1 MDVAHVTEVLF
12 SLLTLTLLE
21 VILGIDNLVFIAI
34 ASSRLPIEQQK
45 SARRFGLLLAMVT
58 RLALLAS
65 VTWLAQ
71 LTTPLF
77 TVFDQGFSVR
87 DVLLL
92 SGGLFLLYKGTQQIH
107 EEAVPEDKPQLANA
121 KSNRIAVIVQ
131 IAVLDIVFSF
141 DSVFTAVGMT
151 NRYSIMAAAI
161 IIAILC
167 MIVASEPLS
176 HFIERNPTV
185 KMLALSFILL
195 VGTLLV
201 ADSFHFHVPRGY
213 VYFAI
218 SYAIFVE
225 ILNAVVRRQAKK
237 YQS

>member
-1 MDVAHVTEVLF
+1 MDISIIAEVLL

-21 VILGIDNLVFIAI
+21 VILGIDNLVFISI
-34 ASSRLPIEQQK
+34 VSSRLPEHQQK
-45 SARRFGLLLAMVT
+45 SARRIGLLLALVM

-65 VTWLAQ
+65 VAWLVR
-71 LTTPLF
+71 LTAPLV
-77 TVFDQGFSVR
+77 TIMAHDFSVR
-87 DVLLL
+87 DLLL
-92 SGGLFLLYKGTQQIH
+92 LAGGLFLLYKGTVQIH
-107 EEAVPEDKPQLANA
+107 EETMPDETASFNKGA
-121 KSNRIAVIVQ
+121 SSWMGVILQ
-131 IAVLDIVFSF
+131 IGILDIVFSF

-151 NRYSIMAAAI
+151 QTYWIMATAI

-167 MIVASEPLS
+167 MILASEPLS
-176 HFIERNPTV
+176 QFIEARPTV

-201 ADSFHFHVPRGY
+201 ADAFHFHVPRGY

-225 ILNAVVRRQAKK
+225 VLNSVVHRRRRRQT
-237 YQS
+237 